1 MLYAYTNTD
10 NHPHLIKY
18 VPKVKTNQK
27 IKIELHKQFKVPI
40 ESLNG
45 LTPIA
50 EVIETKKLQKKKD
63 RKNAFLE

>member
-1 MLYAYTNTD
+1 
-10 NHPHLIKY
+10 
-18 VPKVKTNQK
+18 
-27 IKIELHKQFKVPI
+27 VPI